1 MALNNISAFP
11 GSRHKTQRLG
21 RGTSSGRGHTAG
33 RGNKGQNARAGA
45 KFRLGEQT
53 TLLKQ
58 MPKLRGFT
66 AISQKSYSLVSLDM
80 LETLAGAG
88 TTEITPEVLV
98 TAGFAKNKDSG
109 VKILANGSITAKIA
123 VTAHKCSQTAREAIE
138 KAGGSVTLLDA

>member
-1 MALNNISAFP
+1 MALNSISAFP
-11 GSRHKTQRLG
+11 GSRKKTQRVG

-33 RGNKGQNARAGA
+33 RGNKGQNSRAGA

-66 AISQKSYSLVSLDM
+66 AISQKTYSLVSLSTLEM
-80 LETLAGAG
+80 LAQAG
-88 TTEITPEVLV
+88 TTEITPEVLA
-98 TAGFAKNKDSG
+98 TAGFAKSRDSG

-123 VTAHKCSQTAREAIE
+123 LSAHKCSATAREAIE

>member
-1 MALNNISAFP
+1 MALNKISAFP
-11 GSRHKTQRLG
+11 GSRQKTQRLG

-58 MPKLRGFT
+58 MPKRRGFT
-66 AISQKSYSLVSLDM
+66 AVNPDTYSLVSLD
-80 LETLAGAG
+80 LLQTLADSG
-88 TTEITPEVLV
+88 TTDISPEVLV
-98 TAGFAKNKDSG
+98 LAGLAKSKDTG
-109 VKILANGSITAKIA
+109 VKILANGSITAKITL
-123 VTAHKCSQTAREAIE
+123 TAHKCSAAARQAIE